1 MKNSIKIIASIGAFA
16 AFSCISVGAYALDSG
31 DLLETLERGLWRI
44 RSGTGA
50 SSALPIEQYCVGDP
64 SRLAQLRHGN
74 ATCSQTVLRS
84 TPNTIVISYTCRGQG
99 QGTTTIRKETNRLIQ
114 INSQG
119 IWNNSPFNFSA
130 EARRTGAC

>member
-1 MKNSIKIIASIGAFA
+1 MKNSIKVIASIGAFA
-16 AFSCISVGAYALDSG
+16 ALICANAGAYALDSG

-44 RSGTGA
+44 RPASGS
-50 SSALPIEQYCVGDP
+50 SSALPIDQYCVGDP
-64 SRLAQLRHGN
+64 LRLVQLRHGKAN
-74 ATCSQTVLRS
+74 CYHNVLRS

-99 QGTTTIRKETNRLIQ
+99 QGTTTIRKETSRLIQ

-130 EARRTGAC
+130 EARRTGTC